1 MSLPDIW
8 KKICEKFD
16 DHQDAI
22 LEIKNE
28 LNLIHQIDNEN
39 QTLNLKKEKD
49 IVEFKNEQS
58 STPVEELMEPEL
70 EKDLNFDNDDLNND
84 RDKDDGI
91 EFKRRFDQV
100 IGRFFD
106 PYEYL
111 DLRKLKLRSWN
122 REVLTNDW
130 DERLSDH
137 NINGALSHLDCVEE
151 LKKLKMNRNLV
162 TGGDVHA
169 FADVKF
175 HFPNKVTIW
184 SDSMMNLHRHGSS
197 FKNLELADRSRII
210 DSNYCLKNFKFVV
223 DANCFD
229 FKDSNLF
236 KTHRI
241 SSLSTKDFEFAD
253 QVEDFVEKLLPIG
266 NTAIY
271 RWNLIFKLA
280 QHGHDVDKIKLPII
294 IDDIIEIKTRDP
306 NYCPIWIPKNSSL
319 LLPLGN
325 TSMKRMILI
334 YRFYRNRKK
343 MIYDNEIFSK
353 LDNRKFEWIFF
364 PPGAFV
370 IAYGRQQPTN
380 VDVLETNGIWPIRLK
395 VFRFKFKKN
404 CHNNNNNNNN
414 GTSSINGSS
423 QTTTNTT
430 INSTTLLSSS
440 DMSSS
445 TTTTSNNQ
453 NNHNNQNNN
462 IFAGPLLS
470 TTNNNNV
477 NGMMINNKHVTWR
490 PETPPSPNIYT
501 QYTNIGYM
509 PITPIDSID
518 SYQLI
523 SSTVGT
529 SNNSNTHIPMSYTLS
544 GLNNNNSG
552 GGGGDCYET
561 TFMDQQQQQQHPNH
575 NYNHHSVPQQQQQ
588 QHSPYGVIVSDN
600 NVVGVGNTMTNI
612 PMSSSSYLSQQQQQQ
627 HNQLLSS
634 LQNNNPYGIHT
645 STTAT
650 AIVTPQQQQQSCHVY
665 GSTLPRRVRVIPNNN
680 NNNNGGV
687 GMGITTPL
695 GIIPDV
701 TQ

>member
-1 MSLPDIW
+1 M
-8 KKICEKFD
+8 
-16 DHQDAI
+16 
-22 LEIKNE
+22 
-28 LNLIHQIDNEN
+28 
-39 QTLNLKKEKD
+39 
-49 IVEFKNEQS
+49 
-58 STPVEELMEPEL
+58 
-70 EKDLNFDNDDLNND
+70 
-84 RDKDDGI
+84 
-91 EFKRRFDQV
+91 

-111 DLRKLKLRSWN
+111 DLRKLKLSSWN

-137 NINGALSHLDCVEE
+137 NINGALSLLDCVEE

-319 LLPLGN
+319 VFRLFLEKLTYDLMIFVDKLLPLGN

-395 VFRFKFKKN
+395 VFRFKFKRTGIHDLVSYDRIFRCNLWLIVLLDDNELIFPFRAGSVMKQKHSKIKFDVPN
-404 CHNNNNNNNN
+404 LNLC
-414 GTSSINGSS
+414 SIR
-423 QTTTNTT
+423 TFVLFK
-430 INSTTLLSSS
+430 LLFLIVL
-440 DMSSS
+440 
-445 TTTTSNNQ
+445 NY
-453 NNHNNQNNN
+453 
-462 IFAGPLLS
+462 FLS
-470 TTNNNNV
+470 
-477 NGMMINNKHVTWR
+477 
-490 PETPPSPNIYT
+490 
-501 QYTNIGYM
+501 
-509 PITPIDSID
+509 
-518 SYQLI
+518 
-523 SSTVGT
+523 
-529 SNNSNTHIPMSYTLS
+529 
-544 GLNNNNSG
+544 
-552 GGGGDCYET
+552 
-561 TFMDQQQQQQHPNH
+561 
-575 NYNHHSVPQQQQQ
+575 HSV
-588 QHSPYGVIVSDN
+588 SRSE
-600 NVVGVGNTMTNI
+600 
-612 PMSSSSYLSQQQQQQ
+612 S
-627 HNQLLSS
+627 
-634 LQNNNPYGIHT
+634 
-645 STTAT
+645 
-650 AIVTPQQQQQSCHVY
+650 
-665 GSTLPRRVRVIPNNN
+665 
-680 NNNNGGV
+680 
-687 GMGITTPL
+687 
-695 GIIPDV
+695 
-701 TQ
+701 

>member
-1 MSLPDIW
+1 MFDGEFSNWKVYKGMVENLLINNIALNEELKKSMLLKTMTNEPARIVNILIGQQMSLPDIW

-16 DHQDAI
+16 VHQDAI

-84 RDKDDGI
+84 RDKDDVI

-111 DLRKLKLRSWN
+111 DLRKLKLSSWN

-137 NINGALSHLDCVEE
+137 NINGALSLLDCVEE

-319 LLPLGN
+319 VFRLFLEKL
-325 TSMKRMILI
+325 T
-334 YRFYRNRKK
+334 
-343 MIYDNEIFSK
+343 K

-395 VFRFKFKKN
+395 VFRFKFKRTGIHDLVSYDRIFRCNLWLIVLLDDNELIFPFRAGSVMKQKHSKIKFDVPN
-404 CHNNNNNNNN
+404 LNLC
-414 GTSSINGSS
+414 SIR
-423 QTTTNTT
+423 TFVLFK
-430 INSTTLLSSS
+430 LLFLIVL
-440 DMSSS
+440 
-445 TTTTSNNQ
+445 NY
-453 NNHNNQNNN
+453 
-462 IFAGPLLS
+462 FLS
-470 TTNNNNV
+470 
-477 NGMMINNKHVTWR
+477 
-490 PETPPSPNIYT
+490 
-501 QYTNIGYM
+501 
-509 PITPIDSID
+509 
-518 SYQLI
+518 
-523 SSTVGT
+523 
-529 SNNSNTHIPMSYTLS
+529 
-544 GLNNNNSG
+544 
-552 GGGGDCYET
+552 
-561 TFMDQQQQQQHPNH
+561 
-575 NYNHHSVPQQQQQ
+575 HSV
-588 QHSPYGVIVSDN
+588 SRSE
-600 NVVGVGNTMTNI
+600 
-612 PMSSSSYLSQQQQQQ
+612 S
-627 HNQLLSS
+627 
-634 LQNNNPYGIHT
+634 
-645 STTAT
+645 
-650 AIVTPQQQQQSCHVY
+650 
-665 GSTLPRRVRVIPNNN
+665 
-680 NNNNGGV
+680 
-687 GMGITTPL
+687 
-695 GIIPDV
+695 
-701 TQ
+701 